1 MIWKTKPAFL
11 FKPFLGLLFVS
22 RKSRDSEVQKCRF
35 FVKLRELFCSM
46 RRELN
51 IIYIWKALRYY
62 RVYVKLLECKP
73 STSNRAIPLW
83 NGEKS
88 VVIFHFFSRLND
100 VVTLLQD
107 GPCLFSPRENC
118 ERSHRAIGS
127 LTKTRSTNKWKTF
140 TTFTIPWQFQKLLT
154 ALNDNLTKF
163 LDPTY
168 PSKKLTIRCSTWE
181 QRRSTKMQCF

>member
-1 MIWKTKPAFL
+1 MIWKTKSAFL
-11 FKPFLGLLFVS
+11 FKAFFGVALRFKKRQGLRS
-22 RKSRDSEVQKCRF
+22 SEVPI
-35 FVKLRELFCSM
+35 FCKTTRMVFSM

-51 IIYIWKALRYY
+51 ITYIWNALTYY
-62 RVYVKLLECKP
+62 RVYVKLLECNS

-88 VVIFHFFSRLND
+88 VVIFNFFSRLND
-100 VVTLLQD
+100 IVTLLQD